1 MAAELALSN
10 VTSCVLLATV
20 SPARLVAV
28 AEPVALM
35 LEAVPVPAVV
45 IVPLDVRLLLLV
57 MSTPAFSV
65 TGPENDADPV
75 AAAIVMS
82 SVSVVV
88 PVAVSLRVPVTVVV
102 ESEYDPA
109 PLNASVRPLLTAV
122 VPPNVTVGV
131 KDPVATVKF

>member
-1 MAAELALSN
+1 MAAELALSS

-20 SPARLVAV
+20 SPARLVVV
-28 AEPVALM
+28 AELVALM
-35 LEAVPVPAVV
+35 IEAVPVPAVV

-88 PVAVSLRVPVTVVV
+88 PDAVSVSVPVTV
-102 ESEYDPA
+102 EPPSEKFPV
-109 PLNASVRPLLTAV
+109 PCAV
-122 VPPNVTVGV
+122 NV
-131 KDPVATVKF
+131 